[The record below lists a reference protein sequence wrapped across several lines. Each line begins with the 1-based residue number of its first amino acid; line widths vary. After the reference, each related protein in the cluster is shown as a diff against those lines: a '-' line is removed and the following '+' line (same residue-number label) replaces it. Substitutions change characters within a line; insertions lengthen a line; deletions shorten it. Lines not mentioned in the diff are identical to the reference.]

1 MLLRNTLRGLFQFIL
16 CHRFFTLLS
25 SAVFMLWAIEVAQR
39 YQEQTRLNVS
49 NCTRLKFGSDLTFA
63 IVNFNI
69 STYSMFALYP
79 RSWYYSGAALEV
91 RSVALLHTFLRCRCQ
106 RAVLR
111 HGWDESYLLSSLF
124 SLSFSSST
132 SSRSMAGIV
141 TSNANLSCALA
152 VEITD

>member
-16 CHRFFTLLS
+16 CTHFFTLLS

-49 NCTRLKFGSDLTFA
+49 NCTRLKFGLCNVSDLTFA

-79 RSWYYSGAALEV
+79 RSWYYSGTVLEV
-91 RSVALLHTFLRCRCQ
+91 RSVALLHTFY
-106 RAVLR
+106 AA
-111 HGWDESYLLSSLF
+111 ELSGQF
-124 SLSFSSST
+124 YVMDGT
-132 SSRSMAGIV
+132 I
-141 TSNANLSCALA
+141 C
-152 VEITD
+152 